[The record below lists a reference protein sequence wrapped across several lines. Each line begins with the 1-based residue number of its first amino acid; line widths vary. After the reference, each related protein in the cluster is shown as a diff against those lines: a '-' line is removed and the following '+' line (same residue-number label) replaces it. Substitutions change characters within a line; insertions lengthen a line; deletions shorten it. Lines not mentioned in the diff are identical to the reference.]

1 MLWTGDA
8 MYEKR
13 NLKFILL
20 AVILT
25 ALCLFS
31 LHQLHLEHKPPA
43 AVSCLNVPVVSSED
57 AIGGRKL
64 RQTDYYNQLFF
75 EGERVGLDRNTNTI
89 YLSQKIDAH
98 TTLRDLQGR
107 LELQNRFCSL
117 VFPEDPMFDDLDTAV
132 RDGHV
137 FSLLILQPFSGYS
150 EYQVVFTTLPVIR
163 MDGDYSHTKDDSR
176 KVNLGDFCVW
186 NAGAPDS
193 SDYSTKSTRTY
204 WNIRGGL
211 TTDFDKKSWRL
222 SLVDEKKKKNSVSF
236 FGLDA
241 DDDWIL
247 NALVMDDTK
256 LRDRFCMNLWNELA
270 DDTDHNFR
278 MSDGGYAELV
288 LNGEYAGLYL
298 LQRRIDDKY
307 LQLDT
312 ATDIL
317 MKGRPDWQAQKT
329 GTAYEVQSSPLSEA
343 DSCLEIE
350 NAISGQGNCVNLP
363 NFIDLNLML
372 QFTYAIDN
380 CNAKNMFYVLQ
391 PQDGHYLLSWVP
403 WDMDLTFGN
412 RTVGTPAK
420 NHDNAVNAMISRRE
434 TTQLAQYIP
443 DLDVRMSVR
452 WQELRSGIYS
462 EENLIQHLQ
471 QLQDTLSASGA
482 LQRDQVRWGL
492 LHDSGDTPEQMLR
505 FMTERLTFLDNHYS
519 DTLSG

>member
-1 MLWTGDA
+1 

-20 AVILT
+20 AVVLT
-25 ALCLFS
+25 ALTLFT
-31 LHQLHLEHKPPA
+31 LHQLHLESKSPA
-43 AVSCLNVPVVSSED
+43 AVSCLDVPVASPED
-57 AIGGRKL
+57 AIGGRNL

-117 VFPEDPMFDDLDTAV
+117 VFPEDPMFGDLDTAV
-132 RDGHV
+132 REGHV
-137 FSLLILQPFSGYS
+137 FTLLILQPFSGYS

-163 MDGDYSHTKDDSR
+163 MDGDYSHTKDDGR

-193 SDYSTKSTRTY
+193 PDYSTKSARTY

-222 SLVDEKKKKNSVSF
+222 SLVNEKKQKNNMSF

-241 DDDWIL
+241 DDDWVL

-270 DDTDHNFR
+270 TNTDHNFK
-278 MSDGGYAELV
+278 MSDGSYAELI

-312 ATDIL
+312 ETDIL
-317 MKGRPDWQAQKT
+317 MKGRPDWEAQKT
-329 GTAYEVQSSPLSEA
+329 GTAYELQSSPLSEE

-391 PQDGHYLLSWVP
+391 PRDDHYLLSWVP

-412 RTVGTPAK
+412 RTVGTPAE
-420 NHDNAVNAMISRRE
+420 NQSHAVNAMVFRRE
-434 TTQLAQYIP
+434 TKQIQQYVP
-443 DLDVRMSVR
+443 DLDRKLAER
-452 WQELRSGIYS
+452 WQELRSDIYS
-462 EENLIQHLQ
+462 DENIQSHFRR
-471 QLQDTLSASGA
+471 LQDTLTASGV
-482 LQRDQVRWGL
+482 LQRDQVCWGL
-492 LHDSGDTPEQMLR
+492 FHNGGDTTEQLLR
-505 FMTERLTFLDNHYS
+505 FAVERLSFLDDYYS
-519 DTLSG
+519 DILTN